1 MSKRILEFIDYLGI
15 STAEF
20 ERNCGL
26 SNGSVSKMGENTRR
40 STIDKISNIYPQLNV
55 NWLLTGEGNM
65 INERNNSSIIDSNN
79 NNRGIIQNSHGNI
92 NNGNISISLPEKGTQ
107 KIIDPDGTVTIE
119 NTSSGTHDY
128 LNEIDMLNQR
138 IQYLER
144 IVSGH
149 EATIKSLET
158 TIKSKD
164 DLICILRGSLDKQD

>member
-92 NNGNISISLPEKGTQ
+92 NNGNISISLPERGQQ
-107 KIIDPDGTVTIE
+107 KIIDPDGRVTIE
-119 NTSSGTHDY
+119 NTSSGAHDY
-128 LNEIDMLNQR
+128 LNEINRLNQR
-138 IQYLER
+138 IQDLER
-144 IVSGH
+144 IISGH
-149 EATIKSLET
+149 EA

-164 DLICILRGSLDKQD
+164 DLICILRSTLDKK